1 MFCIYSF
8 NSTNTL
14 CVFMGWVYKNYR
26 DGDKVSPGEVIIA
39 WICSFRFLHVAKYI
53 FIHFLTRPCQF
64 SIKSGVYFP
73 ALGVRMGLC
82 DSLDKQ
88 DTAELIMP
96 ISGG

>member
-1 MFCIYSF
+1 
-8 NSTNTL
+8 
-14 CVFMGWVYKNYR
+14 MGWVYKNYR

-64 SIKSGVYFP
+64 SIKSRVYFP